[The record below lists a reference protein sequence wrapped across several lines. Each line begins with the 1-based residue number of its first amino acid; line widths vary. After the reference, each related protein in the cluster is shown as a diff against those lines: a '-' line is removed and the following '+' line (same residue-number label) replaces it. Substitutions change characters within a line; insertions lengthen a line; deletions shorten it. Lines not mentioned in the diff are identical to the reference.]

1 MADVKWTNEQMQAI
15 ETKNSN
21 ILVAAAAGSGK
32 TAVLV
37 ERIISK
43 VINDKVDIDKILVV
57 TFTNAAASEM
67 RERILEAIYKKIEE
81 NPDDTNLQRQV
92 ILLNKSSI
100 CTIDSFCKDVIKNNF
115 YEINA
120 SANFR
125 VGDTAEIELL
135 KQDVIDDLFEEKYEK
150 KDEGFIKLINTYT
163 GYQKDD
169 NLKELILKIYGF
181 IQANPT
187 PKNWLEEK
195 VEMFNLRDSEN
206 DFSQTIWGKI
216 ILQEVIDNVFDTI
229 VKLKSLESK
238 LQKFDE
244 LFKYK
249 TVINEDIQTL
259 ESIIKNSDNWNNVY
273 NIFNPTGRF
282 WTTWP
287 ADKKITNQFKDEAKE
302 IRDNAKKKIDEIK
315 KKYFIFTSEQAKED
329 IYQMYD
335 ILKEIKNLIIEF
347 TEKFTL
353 RKREKNIID
362 FNDMEH
368 FALNILVKYEEGKPI
383 PTEVAKLYQQKFD
396 EIAIDEYQDSN
407 LVQETILNSVSK
419 GNNVFM
425 VGDVKQSIYQFRQ
438 ARPKLFLE
446 KYATYSSILGA
457 EQKRTLGT
465 EEKSKDFINGLKIK
479 LFKNFR
485 SRSNILDVTNIIFEN
500 IMSQSL
506 GSIDY
511 DESEFLNLG
520 AQYDE
525 PEEKLD
531 FAGIAELH
539 IIDEKQEEQE
549 KISARDRLRNDTD
562 QELENQEDVTMEVA
576 QILENQEEQKI
587 EAEQQDEDE
596 IEKTVLEAKFVANKI
611 KQLLNSDYNVWD
623 KKEKK
628 YRKVTYKDIVVL
640 LRATSVPAPI
650 YEEEIANLDIP
661 VYSDASAKYLDSYEI
676 QVIMSLLKVIDNPMQ
691 DIPLVTVMRSS
702 IGGFKDNELIE
713 IRLFDSGVSFYQA
726 LMKSQTE
733 GNLKNKVDKFLENIK
748 RWQEQEKYMSLDELI
763 WQIYQDTGFYNYVS
777 LMQNGALR
785 QANLKMLFERAE
797 QYENVSFKGLFNFI
811 NFIDKLQ
818 TSSGDLSPAKII
830 GESENVVRIMSIHK
844 SKGLEFPVVFLC
856 GTGKKFNM
864 QDLNENIILHQD
876 LGFGPKYVNEEIRIE
891 YPTLAKEALK
901 MQIKNE
907 LISEEMRVL
916 YVALT
921 RAKEKLIITGVSKD
935 VEKSILDKQKLLETY
950 KCVAD
955 SQKRINDK
963 ILKKY
968 ISYLDWIQ
976 LVYLKDIDLQEK
988 MSMAIYKKSE
998 ILKELLSEEQEQTS
1012 NIDVEINVKLQEVE
1026 EAEIIEIKNLINWKY
1041 KHVTSATIP
1050 TKTSVTKL
1058 KQMQNESKNGEIQA
1072 KLNENVELEKSDN
1085 SICELPKFMVEE
1097 ENLTGAQKGT
1107 LMHMCFQ
1114 KLDTSKNYEM
1124 EDLNDFVQNLVK
1136 NEIITEEEAK
1146 SININK
1152 LHQFTKSELW
1162 NKLKMAK
1169 KVYKE
1174 APFYLM
1180 VNSNEIYNDDSD
1192 EQILVQGV
1200 IDLYFIDENGQLVLV
1215 DYKTDYVEKE
1225 QELVDKYTVQLQLYK
1240 KALEVGIN
1248 KKVSKM
1254 YIYSVKLEKLIQ
1266 I

>member
-15 ETKNSN
+15 ETKGSN

-43 VINDKVDIDKILVV
+43 VINDKVDIDRILVV

-81 NPDDTNLQRQV
+81 NPEDNNLQRQV
-92 ILLNKSSI
+92 ILLNKSNI

-125 VGDTAEIELL
+125 VGDKAEIELL
-135 KQDVIDDLFEEKYEK
+135 KQEVIDDLFDEKYEN
-150 KDEGFIKLINTYT
+150 KDSGFIKLINTYT

-169 NLKELILKIYGF
+169 KLKELILKIYGF

-187 PKNWLEEK
+187 PNSWLNEK
-195 VEMFNLRDSEN
+195 VEMFNLKDSDM
-206 DFSQTIWGKI
+206 DFAQTPWGKI
-216 ILQEVIDNVFDTI
+216 LLQEVVDNVFDTI
-229 VKLKSLESK
+229 VKLKNLEGK

-249 TVINEDIQTL
+249 CVINEDIQTL

-273 NIFNPTGRF
+273 NIFNPAGRF
-282 WTTWP
+282 WATWP
-287 ADKKITNQFKDEAKE
+287 ADRKITNQFKDEAKE
-302 IRDNAKKKIDEIK
+302 LRDSAKKKIDEIK

-335 ILKEIKNLIIEF
+335 ILNEIKNIIIEF
-347 TEKFTL
+347 SEKFL
-353 RKREKNIID
+353 IRKREKNIID

-368 FALNILVKYEEGKPI
+368 FALNILVKYEDGKPI
-383 PTEVAKLYQQKFD
+383 PTEVAKNYQQKFD

-446 KYATYSSILGA
+446 KYAKYSSIL
-457 EQKRTLGT
+457 EI
-465 EEKSKDFINGLKIK
+465 EEKPGNCSQGLKIK

-485 SRSNILDVTNIIFEN
+485 SRKNILDVTNIIFEN
-500 IMSQSL
+500 IMSESL
-506 GSIDY
+506 GSINY

-520 AQYDE
+520 AQYE
-525 PEEKLD
+525 NPEEKLD

-539 IIDEKQEEQE
+539 IIDEKEQEED
-549 KISARDRLRNDTD
+549 KISARDRLRNDAE
-562 QELENQEDVTMEVA
+562 QESENKNVEKNIESENKNFEMNLSAQSQSADME
-576 QILENQEEQKI
+576 ENECDTEEQEEV
-587 EAEQQDEDE
+587 
-596 IEKTVLEAKFVANKI
+596 EKTVLEAKFVANKI
-611 KQLLNSDYNVWD
+611 KQLLNSNYNVWD
-623 KKEKK
+623 KKQKK

-640 LRATSVPAPI
+640 LRATTVPAPI
-650 YEEEIANLDIP
+650 YEQEIAGLEIP

-676 QVIMSLLKVIDNPMQ
+676 QVIMSLLKIIDNPMQ
-691 DIPLVTVMRSS
+691 DIPLITVMRSS
-702 IGGFKDNELIE
+702 IGGFTDNELIE
-713 IRLFDSGVSFYQA
+713 IRLFDSGVSFYQT
-726 LMKSQTE
+726 LMKCQPE
-733 GNLKNKVDKFLENIK
+733 GNLKNKVNKFLQRIK
-748 RWQEQEKYMSLDELI
+748 TWQEQERYMALDELI

-785 QANLKMLFERAE
+785 QANLKMLFERAK
-797 QYENVSFKGLFNFI
+797 QYESVSFKGLFNFI

-844 SKGLEFPVVFLC
+844 SKGLEFPVVYLC

-921 RAKEKLIITGVSKD
+921 RAKEKLIVTGVSKN
-935 VEKSILDKQKLLETY
+935 VEKSLNDKEKILETY
-950 KCVAD
+950 RCVANLENRV
-955 SQKRINDK
+955 SDK

-976 LVYLKDIDLQEK
+976 LVYLKDANLQQN
-988 MSMAIYKKSE
+988 MSMKVYKKSE
-998 ILKELLSEEQEQTS
+998 ILKQLLSDESEETS
-1012 NIDVEINVKLQEVE
+1012 KVDFEINVKLQEVDE
-1026 EAEIIEIKNLINWKY
+1026 KQINEVKQLMGWKY
-1041 KHVTSATIP
+1041 NYVSSSMIP
-1050 TKTSVTKL
+1050 TKTSVTKI
-1058 KQMQNESKNGEIQA
+1058 KQMQNEYQA
-1072 KLNENVELEKSDN
+1072 NMQNIKFNQSEHEN
-1085 SICELPKFMVEE
+1085 SICESPKFLAEE
-1097 ENLTGAQKGT
+1097 EKITGAQKGT

-1114 KLDTSKNYEM
+1114 KLNHNKNYEI
-1124 EDLNDFVQNLVK
+1124 EDLNKFVLDLVTK
-1136 NEIITEEEAK
+1136 EIISVEEAK
-1146 SININK
+1146 NININK
-1152 LHQFTKSELW
+1152 LYQFTKSELW
-1162 NKLKMAK
+1162 QQLKKAK

-1174 APFYLM
+1174 APFYLNI
-1180 VNSNEIYNDDSD
+1180 NSKEVYNDESN

-1200 IDLYFIDENGQLVLV
+1200 IDLYFIDENGELILV
-1215 DYKTDYVEKE
+1215 DYKTDYVETE
-1225 QELVDKYTVQLQLYK
+1225 QQLIDKYAIQLDMYK
-1240 KALEVGIN
+1240 RALEAGIN
-1248 KKVSKM
+1248 MQVSKK
-1254 YIYSVKLEKLIQ
+1254 YIYSVKLEKLIK

>member
-15 ETKNSN
+15 ETKGSN

-43 VINDKVDIDKILVV
+43 VINDKVDIDRILVV

-81 NPDDTNLQRQV
+81 NPEDNNLQRQV
-92 ILLNKSSI
+92 ILLNKSNI

-125 VGDTAEIELL
+125 VGDKAEIELL
-135 KQDVIDDLFEEKYEK
+135 KQEVIDDLFDEKYEN
-150 KDEGFIKLINTYT
+150 KDSGFIKLINTYT

-169 NLKELILKIYGF
+169 KLKELILKIYGF

-187 PKNWLEEK
+187 PNSWLNEK
-195 VEMFNLRDSEN
+195 AEMFNLKDSN
-206 DFSQTIWGKI
+206 MDFAQTPWGEI
-216 ILQEVIDNVFDTI
+216 LLQEVVDNVFDTI
-229 VKLKSLESK
+229 VKLKNLEGK

-249 TVINEDIQTL
+249 CVINEDIQTL

-273 NIFNPTGRF
+273 NIFNPAGRF
-282 WTTWP
+282 WATWP
-287 ADKKITNQFKDEAKE
+287 ADRKITNQFKDEAKE
-302 IRDNAKKKIDEIK
+302 LRDSAKKKIDEIK

-335 ILKEIKNLIIEF
+335 ILNEIKNIIIEF
-347 TEKFTL
+347 SEKFL
-353 RKREKNIID
+353 IRKREKNIID

-368 FALNILVKYEEGKPI
+368 FALNILVKYEDGKPI
-383 PTEVAKLYQQKFD
+383 PTEVAKNYQQKFD

-446 KYATYSSILGA
+446 KYAKFSSIL
-457 EQKRTLGT
+457 EI
-465 EEKSKDFINGLKIK
+465 EEKPGNCSQGLKIK

-485 SRSNILDVTNIIFEN
+485 SRKNILDVTNIIFEN
-500 IMSQSL
+500 IMSESL
-506 GSIDY
+506 GSINY

-520 AQYDE
+520 AQYE
-525 PEEKLD
+525 NPEEKLD

-539 IIDEKQEEQE
+539 IIDEKEQEED
-549 KISARDRLRNDTD
+549 KISARDRLRNDAE
-562 QELENQEDVTMEVA
+562 QESENKNVEKNIESENKNFEMNLSAQSQSADME
-576 QILENQEEQKI
+576 ENECDTEEQEEVQ
-587 EAEQQDEDE
+587 
-596 IEKTVLEAKFVANKI
+596 KTVLEAKFVANKI
-611 KQLLNSDYNVWD
+611 KQLLNSNYNVWD
-623 KKEKK
+623 KKQKK

-640 LRATSVPAPI
+640 LRATTVPAPI
-650 YEEEIANLDIP
+650 YEQEIAGLEIP

-676 QVIMSLLKVIDNPMQ
+676 QVIMSLLKIIDNPMQ
-691 DIPLVTVMRSS
+691 DIPLITVMRSS
-702 IGGFKDNELIE
+702 IGGFTDNELIE
-713 IRLFDSGVSFYQA
+713 IRLFDSGVSFYQT
-726 LMKSQTE
+726 LMKCQPE
-733 GNLKNKVDKFLENIK
+733 GNLKNKVNKFLQSIK
-748 RWQEQEKYMSLDELI
+748 TWQEQERYMALDELI

-785 QANLKMLFERAE
+785 QANLKMLFERAK
-797 QYENVSFKGLFNFI
+797 QYESVSFKGLFNFI

-844 SKGLEFPVVFLC
+844 SKGLEFPVVYLC

-921 RAKEKLIITGVSKD
+921 RAKEKLIITGVSKNI
-935 VEKSILDKQKLLETY
+935 EKSLNDKEKILETY
-950 KCVAD
+950 KCVTNLENRV
-955 SQKRINDK
+955 SDK

-976 LVYLKDIDLQEK
+976 LVYLKDANLQQN
-988 MSMAIYKKSE
+988 MSMKVYKKSE
-998 ILKELLSEEQEQTS
+998 ILKQLLSDESEETS
-1012 NIDVEINVKLQEVE
+1012 KVDFEINVKLQEVDE
-1026 EAEIIEIKNLINWKY
+1026 KQINEVKQLMGWKY
-1041 KHVTSATIP
+1041 NYVSSSMIP
-1050 TKTSVTKL
+1050 TKTSVTKI
-1058 KQMQNESKNGEIQA
+1058 KQMQNEYQA
-1072 KLNENVELEKSDN
+1072 NMQNIKFNQSEHEN
-1085 SICELPKFMVEE
+1085 SICESPKFLAEE
-1097 ENLTGAQKGT
+1097 EKITGAQKGT

-1114 KLDTSKNYEM
+1114 KLNHNKNYEI
-1124 EDLNDFVQNLVK
+1124 EDLNKFVLDLVTK
-1136 NEIITEEEAK
+1136 EIISVEEAK
-1146 SININK
+1146 NININK
-1152 LHQFTKSELW
+1152 LYQFTKSELW
-1162 NKLKMAK
+1162 QQLKKAK

-1174 APFYLM
+1174 APFYLNI
-1180 VNSNEIYNDDSD
+1180 NSNEVYNDESN

-1200 IDLYFIDENGQLVLV
+1200 IDLYFIDENGELILV
-1215 DYKTDYVEKE
+1215 DYKTDYVETE
-1225 QELVDKYTVQLQLYK
+1225 QQLIDKYAVQLDMYK
-1240 KALEVGIN
+1240 RALEAGIN
-1248 KKVSKM
+1248 MQVSKK
-1254 YIYSVKLEKLIQ
+1254 YIYSVKLEKLIK

>member
-15 ETKNSN
+15 ETKGSN

-43 VINDKVDIDKILVV
+43 VINDKVDIDRILVV

-81 NPDDTNLQRQV
+81 NPEDNNLQRQV
-92 ILLNKSSI
+92 ILLNKSNI

-125 VGDTAEIELL
+125 VGDKAEIELL
-135 KQDVIDDLFEEKYEK
+135 KQEVIDDLFDEKYEN
-150 KDEGFIKLINTYT
+150 KDSGFIKLINTYT

-169 NLKELILKIYGF
+169 KLKELILKIYGF

-187 PKNWLEEK
+187 PNSWLNEK
-195 VEMFNLRDSEN
+195 VEMFNLKDSDM
-206 DFSQTIWGKI
+206 DFAQTPWGKI
-216 ILQEVIDNVFDTI
+216 LLQEVVDNVFDTI
-229 VKLKSLESK
+229 IKLKNLEGK

-249 TVINEDIQTL
+249 CVINEDIQTL

-273 NIFNPTGRF
+273 NIFNPAGRF
-282 WTTWP
+282 WATWP
-287 ADKKITNQFKDEAKE
+287 ADRKITNQFKDEAKE
-302 IRDNAKKKIDEIK
+302 LRDSAKKKIDEIK

-335 ILKEIKNLIIEF
+335 ILNEIKNIIIEF
-347 TEKFTL
+347 SEKFL
-353 RKREKNIID
+353 IRKREKNIID

-368 FALNILVKYEEGKPI
+368 FALNILVKYEDGKPI
-383 PTEVAKLYQQKFD
+383 PTEVAKNYQQKFD

-446 KYATYSSILGA
+446 KYAKYSSIL
-457 EQKRTLGT
+457 EI
-465 EEKSKDFINGLKIK
+465 EEKPGNCSQGLKIK

-485 SRSNILDVTNIIFEN
+485 SRKNILDVTNIIFEN
-500 IMSQSL
+500 IMSESL
-506 GSIDY
+506 GSINY

-520 AQYDE
+520 AQYE
-525 PEEKLD
+525 NPEQKLD

-539 IIDEKQEEQE
+539 IIDEKEQEED
-549 KISARDRLRNDTD
+549 KISARDRLRNDAE
-562 QELENQEDVTMEVA
+562 QESENKNVEKNIESENKNFEMNLSAQSQSADME
-576 QILENQEEQKI
+576 ENECYTEEQEEV
-587 EAEQQDEDE
+587 
-596 IEKTVLEAKFVANKI
+596 EKTVLEAKFVANKI
-611 KQLLNSDYNVWD
+611 KQLLNSNYNVWD
-623 KKEKK
+623 KKQKK

-640 LRATSVPAPI
+640 LRATTVPAPI
-650 YEEEIANLDIP
+650 YEQEIAGLEIP

-676 QVIMSLLKVIDNPMQ
+676 QVIMSLLKIIDNPMQ
-691 DIPLVTVMRSS
+691 DIPLITVMRSS
-702 IGGFKDNELIE
+702 IGGFTDNELIE
-713 IRLFDSGVSFYQA
+713 IRLFDSGVSFYQT
-726 LMKSQTE
+726 LMKCQPE
-733 GNLKNKVDKFLENIK
+733 GNLKNKVNKFLQRIK
-748 RWQEQEKYMSLDELI
+748 TWQEQERYMALDELI

-785 QANLKMLFERAE
+785 QANLKMLFERAK
-797 QYENVSFKGLFNFI
+797 QYESVSFKGLFNFI

-844 SKGLEFPVVFLC
+844 SKGLEFPVVYLC

-921 RAKEKLIITGVSKD
+921 RAKEKLIVTGVSKN
-935 VEKSILDKQKLLETY
+935 VEKSLNDKEKILETY
-950 KCVAD
+950 KCVANLENRV
-955 SQKRINDK
+955 SDK

-976 LVYLKDIDLQEK
+976 LVYLKDANLQQN
-988 MSMAIYKKSE
+988 MSMKVYKKSE
-998 ILKELLSEEQEQTS
+998 ILKQLLSDESEETS
-1012 NIDVEINVKLQEVE
+1012 KVDFEINVKLQEVDE
-1026 EAEIIEIKNLINWKY
+1026 KQINEVKQLMGWKY
-1041 KHVTSATIP
+1041 NYVSSSMIP
-1050 TKTSVTKL
+1050 TKTSVTKI
-1058 KQMQNESKNGEIQA
+1058 KQMQNEYQA
-1072 KLNENVELEKSDN
+1072 NMQNIKFNQSEHEN
-1085 SICELPKFMVEE
+1085 SICESPKFLAEE
-1097 ENLTGAQKGT
+1097 EKITGAQKGT

-1114 KLDTSKNYEM
+1114 KLNHNKNYEI
-1124 EDLNDFVQNLVK
+1124 EDLNKFVLDLVTK
-1136 NEIITEEEAK
+1136 EIISVEEAK
-1146 SININK
+1146 NININK
-1152 LHQFTKSELW
+1152 LYQFTKSELW
-1162 NKLKMAK
+1162 QQLKKAK

-1174 APFYLM
+1174 APFYLNI
-1180 VNSNEIYNDDSD
+1180 NSKEVYNDESN

-1200 IDLYFIDENGQLVLV
+1200 IDLYFIDENGELILV
-1215 DYKTDYVEKE
+1215 DYKTDYVETE
-1225 QELVDKYTVQLQLYK
+1225 QQLIDKYAVQLDMYK
-1240 KALEVGIN
+1240 RALEAGIN
-1248 KKVSKM
+1248 MQVSKK
-1254 YIYSVKLEKLIQ
+1254 YIYSVKLEKLIK

>member
-1 MADVKWTNEQMQAI
+1 MADVRWTDEQLQAI
-15 ETKNSN
+15 ETKGSN
-21 ILVAAAAGSGK
+21 VLVAAAAGSGK

-81 NPDDTNLQRQV
+81 NPEDTNLQRQV
-92 ILLNKSSI
+92 ILLNKSNI

-135 KQDVIDDLFEEKYEK
+135 KQDVIDELFEEKYQN

-169 NLKELILKIYGF
+169 KLKELILKIYGF
-181 IQANPT
+181 IQANPN
-187 PKNWLEEK
+187 PEIWLNEK
-195 VEMFNLRDSEN
+195 VEMFNLKQSEI
-206 DFSQTIWGKI
+206 DFGKTPWGKI
-216 ILQEVIDNVFDTI
+216 LLQEVVDNVFDTI
-229 VKLKSLESK
+229 IKLKSLESK

-249 TVINEDIQTL
+249 CVISEDIQTL
-259 ESIIKNSDNWNNVY
+259 ESIIKNCDNWNNVY
-273 NIFNPTGRF
+273 NIFNPAGRF

-287 ADKKITNQFKDEAKE
+287 ADRKITNQFKDEAKE

-335 ILKEIKNLIIEF
+335 ILNEMKNIILEF
-347 TEKFTL
+347 SEKFL
-353 RKREKNIID
+353 IHKREKNIID

-368 FALNILVKYEEGKPI
+368 FALNILVKYEDGKPV
-383 PTEVAKLYQQKFD
+383 PTQVAQMYQQKFD

-446 KYATYSSILGA
+446 KYAKYDLNLGP
-457 EQKRTLGT
+457 EQKLK
-465 EEKSKDFINGLKIK
+465 ESSQGLKIK

-485 SRSNILDVTNIIFEN
+485 SRTNILDVTNIIFEN
-500 IMSQSL
+500 IMSESL
-506 GSIDY
+506 GSINY

-520 AQYDE
+520 AQYE
-525 PEEKLD
+525 QPEQKID
-531 FAGIAELH
+531 FAGIAELYV
-539 IIDEKQEEQE
+539 IDEKQLEEE
-549 KISARDRLRNDTD
+549 KTNARDRLRNDTE
-562 QELENQEDVTMEVA
+562 QELENVQNMEQMINFETEQNADSEAETSVD
-576 QILENQEEQKI
+576 ESEEQEEV
-587 EAEQQDEDE
+587 
-596 IEKTVLEAKFVANKI
+596 EKTALEAKFVANKI

-640 LRATSVPAPI
+640 LRATSIPAPI
-650 YEEEIANLDIP
+650 YEQEIAGLDIP

-676 QVIMSLLKVIDNPMQ
+676 QVIMSLLKIIDNPMQ

-702 IGGFKDNELIE
+702 IGGFTDNELIE
-713 IRLFDSGVSFYQA
+713 IRLFDSGVNFYQTI
-726 LMKSQTE
+726 LKSQTE
-733 GNLKNKVDKFLENIK
+733 GELRKKVDKFLKNVK
-748 RWQEQEKYMSLDELI
+748 RWQEQERYMSLDELI

-785 QANLKMLFERAE
+785 QANLKMLFERAK
-797 QYENVSFKGLFNFI
+797 QYESVSFKGLFNFI
-811 NFIDKLQ
+811 SFIDKLQ

-844 SKGLEFPVVFLC
+844 SKGLEFPVVYLC

-921 RAKEKLIITGVSKD
+921 RAKEKLIVTGVSKD
-935 VEKSILDKQKLLETY
+935 VEKSLTEKEKLLDTY
-950 KCVAD
+950 KCFDNLESRV
-955 SQKRINDK
+955 SDK

-968 ISYLDWIQ
+968 TSYLDWIQ
-976 LVYLKDIDLQEK
+976 LVYLKDSNLQQN
-988 MSMAIYKKSE
+988 MSMNVYKKSE
-998 ILKELLSEEQEQTS
+998 ILKELLIEEQEETS
-1012 NIDVEINVKLQEVE
+1012 KIDLEINAKLQEVDDE
-1026 EAEIIEIKNLINWKY
+1026 QVNEIKKIMEWKY
-1041 KHVTSATIP
+1041 VFLNSSNVP
-1050 TKTSVTKL
+1050 TKTSVTKI
-1058 KQMQNESKNGEIQA
+1058 KQMQNEKLEQSKQE
-1072 KLNENVELEKSDN
+1072 EV
-1085 SICELPKFMVEE
+1085 ICDSPKFMTEE
-1097 ENLTGAQKGT
+1097 EKITGTQKGT

-1114 KLDTSKNYEM
+1114 KLNQNKNYEM
-1124 EDLNDFVQNLVK
+1124 EDIVKFVQDLVTR
-1136 NEIITEEEAK
+1136 EIITPEEAK
-1146 SININK
+1146 SINTNK
-1152 LHQFTKSELW
+1152 LYSFTKSELW
-1162 NKLKMAK
+1162 QQLKNAK

-1174 APFYLM
+1174 APFYLNISSDE
-1180 VNSNEIYNDDSD
+1180 VYNDGSD
-1192 EQILVQGV
+1192 DQILVQGV
-1200 IDLYFIDENGQLVLV
+1200 IDLYFINAQGELVLV
-1215 DYKTDYVEKE
+1215 DYKTDYVENE
-1225 QELVDKYTVQLQLYK
+1225 QELIDKYAVQLKMYK
-1240 KALEVGIN
+1240 NALEIGQN
-1248 KKVSKM
+1248 KKVSKI

>member
-15 ETKNSN
+15 ETKGSN

-43 VINDKVDIDKILVV
+43 VINDKVDIDRILVV

-81 NPDDTNLQRQV
+81 NPEDNNLQRQV
-92 ILLNKSSI
+92 ILLNKSNI

-125 VGDTAEIELL
+125 VGDKAEIELL
-135 KQDVIDDLFEEKYEK
+135 KQEVIDDLFDEKYEN
-150 KDEGFIKLINTYT
+150 KDSGFIKLINTYT

-169 NLKELILKIYGF
+169 KLKELILKIYGF

-187 PKNWLEEK
+187 PNSWLNEK
-195 VEMFNLRDSEN
+195 VEMFNLKDSDM
-206 DFSQTIWGKI
+206 DFAQTPWGEI
-216 ILQEVIDNVFDTI
+216 LLQEVVDNVFDTI
-229 VKLKSLESK
+229 VKLKNLEGK

-249 TVINEDIQTL
+249 CVINEDIQTL

-273 NIFNPTGRF
+273 NIFNPAGRF
-282 WTTWP
+282 WATWP
-287 ADKKITNQFKDEAKE
+287 ADRKITNQFKDEAKE
-302 IRDNAKKKIDEIK
+302 LRDSAKKKIDEIK

-335 ILKEIKNLIIEF
+335 ILNEIKNIIIEF
-347 TEKFTL
+347 SEKFL
-353 RKREKNIID
+353 IRKREKNIID

-368 FALNILVKYEEGKPI
+368 FALNILVKYEDGKPI
-383 PTEVAKLYQQKFD
+383 PTEVAKNYQQKFD

-446 KYATYSSILGA
+446 KYAKFSSIL
-457 EQKRTLGT
+457 EI
-465 EEKSKDFINGLKIK
+465 EEKPGNCSQGLKIK

-485 SRSNILDVTNIIFEN
+485 SRKNILDVTNIIFEN
-500 IMSQSL
+500 IMSESL
-506 GSIDY
+506 GSINY

-520 AQYDE
+520 AQYE
-525 PEEKLD
+525 NPEEKLD

-539 IIDEKQEEQE
+539 IIDEKEQEED
-549 KISARDRLRNDTD
+549 KISARDRLRNDAE
-562 QELENQEDVTMEVA
+562 QESENKNVEKNIESENKNFEMNLSAQSQSADME
-576 QILENQEEQKI
+576 ENECDTEEQEEVQ
-587 EAEQQDEDE
+587 
-596 IEKTVLEAKFVANKI
+596 KTVLEAKFVANKI
-611 KQLLNSDYNVWD
+611 KQLLNSNYNVWD
-623 KKEKK
+623 KKQKK

-640 LRATSVPAPI
+640 LRATTVPAPI
-650 YEEEIANLDIP
+650 YEQEIAGLEIP

-676 QVIMSLLKVIDNPMQ
+676 QVIMSLLKIIDNPMQ
-691 DIPLVTVMRSS
+691 DIPLITVMRSS
-702 IGGFKDNELIE
+702 IGGFTDNELIE
-713 IRLFDSGVSFYQA
+713 IRLFDSGVSFYQT
-726 LMKSQTE
+726 LMKCQPE
-733 GNLKNKVDKFLENIK
+733 GNLKNKVNKFLQSIK
-748 RWQEQEKYMSLDELI
+748 TWQEQERYMALDELI

-785 QANLKMLFERAE
+785 QANLKMLFERAK
-797 QYENVSFKGLFNFI
+797 QYESVSFKGLFNFI

-844 SKGLEFPVVFLC
+844 SKGLEFPVVYLC

-921 RAKEKLIITGVSKD
+921 RAKEKLIITGVSKNI
-935 VEKSILDKQKLLETY
+935 EKSLNDKEKILETY
-950 KCVAD
+950 KCVANLENRV
-955 SQKRINDK
+955 SDK

-976 LVYLKDIDLQEK
+976 LVYLKDANLQQN
-988 MSMAIYKKSE
+988 MSMKVYKKSE
-998 ILKELLSEEQEQTS
+998 ILKQLLSDESEETS
-1012 NIDVEINVKLQEVE
+1012 KVDFEINVKLQEVDE
-1026 EAEIIEIKNLINWKY
+1026 KQINEVKQLMGWKY
-1041 KHVTSATIP
+1041 NYVSSSMIP
-1050 TKTSVTKL
+1050 TKTSVTKI
-1058 KQMQNESKNGEIQA
+1058 KQMQNEYQA
-1072 KLNENVELEKSDN
+1072 NMQNIKFNQSEHEN
-1085 SICELPKFMVEE
+1085 SICESPKFLAEE
-1097 ENLTGAQKGT
+1097 KKITGAQKGT

-1114 KLDTSKNYEM
+1114 KLNHNKNYEI
-1124 EDLNDFVQNLVK
+1124 EDLNKFVLDLVTK
-1136 NEIITEEEAK
+1136 EIISVEEAK
-1146 SININK
+1146 NININK
-1152 LHQFTKSELW
+1152 LYQFTKSELW
-1162 NKLKMAK
+1162 QQLKKAK

-1174 APFYLM
+1174 APFYLNI
-1180 VNSNEIYNDDSD
+1180 NSNEVYNDESN

-1200 IDLYFIDENGQLVLV
+1200 IDLYFIDENGELILV
-1215 DYKTDYVEKE
+1215 DYKTDYVETE
-1225 QELVDKYTVQLQLYK
+1225 QQLIDKYAVQLDMYK
-1240 KALEVGIN
+1240 RALEAGIN
-1248 KKVSKM
+1248 MQVSKK
-1254 YIYSVKLEKLIQ
+1254 YIYSVKLEKLIK